1 MSEFSNGEVVQLKSG
16 GPKMTIT
23 SIYDKPNNDDNFIS
37 GVPFRVEIYCKWFD
51 AKNTVQTDCFYPES
65 LIKV

>member
-23 SIYDKPNNDDNFIS
+23 YIDDTPNPEDVFTS
-37 GVPFRVEIYCKWFD
+37 GIPFRVEIYCKWFD
-51 AKNTVQTDCFYPES
+51 AKDAVQTATFYPES